1 MAAQLLPIFAK
12 RNGRH
17 NQYRKCVVNTG
28 SIAET
33 SRKSQEWTGQ
43 APVRNNMPGHAP
55 AKAACIENILV
66 AVDFSD
72 SSKAALEYALSIAD
86 KFEAAVTLVHAVEPY
101 IYQDDLALGTTLEEI
116 DARWNRKQ
124 KEKLEILRQS
134 TVRNGTPSTVIVASG
149 VAWTKIVE
157 TAKSRQADL
166 IVIGTRGLTGL
177 KHVLMG
183 STAERVVRHA
193 HCPVM
198 VVHAPQ
204 K

>member
-1 MAAQLLPIFAK
+1 M
-12 RNGRH
+12 
-17 NQYRKCVVNTG
+17 NTG

-33 SRKSQEWTGQ
+33 ARQPQEWAGQPLPRTNTFPGQ
-43 APVRNNMPGHAP
+43 APVKP
-55 AKAACIENILV
+55 AHIANILV

-72 SSKAALEYALSIAD
+72 SSKAALDYALSIAD
-86 KFEAAVTLVHAVEPY
+86 RFDAAVTLVHAVEPY
-101 IYQDDLALGTTLEEI
+101 IHQEDLLLETSLEDI
-116 DARWNRKQ
+116 DARWTRKQ
-124 KEKLEILRQS
+124 KEELEILRQS
-134 TVRNGTPSTVIVASG
+134 TVRNGTPSTVIVATG
-149 VAWTKIVE
+149 VAWTQIVE
-157 TAKSRQADL
+157 TAKSRSADL

-193 HCPVM
+193 TCPVL